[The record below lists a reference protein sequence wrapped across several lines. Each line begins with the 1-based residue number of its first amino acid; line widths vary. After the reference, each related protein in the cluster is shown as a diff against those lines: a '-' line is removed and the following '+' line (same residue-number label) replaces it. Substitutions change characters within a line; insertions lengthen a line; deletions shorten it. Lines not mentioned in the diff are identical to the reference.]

1 MLNVTFELERRKSLH
16 YSLGGGG
23 RDIPGKKDSRR
34 KSTQTEKCPFKFK
47 IACSSVWLVSVLYNG
62 KSGESHLNGL
72 LGSEHAKMTNAYGPH
87 PTGNGETLNIFEQG
101 SATTNRCWSSGNS
114 SGSQPWGLR
123 LRLRKDERQR
133 KQWATTA
140 ASQSFWMKEGERL
153 ADERETFWL

>member
-16 YSLGGGG
+16 YSLGEGGR

-101 SATTNRCWSSGNS
+101 GATTGAGLQEIHLAASPGDSDSDCGKMRGRENS
-114 SGSQPWGLR
+114 EPLLR
-123 LRLRKDERQR
+123 LPRVSGWRKER
-133 KQWATTA
+133 
-140 ASQSFWMKEGERL
+140 G
-153 ADERETFWL
+153 